1 MLVGGYFS
9 SSPPL
14 PSSPL
19 QFSVS
24 ACLPT
29 PFPLFSFLFLLF
41 PSSFVL
47 LPRLCWVALCMVRGS
62 TVVVS
67 LIQLSWQ
74 TSPQGQ
80 RAHFLK
86 SALSHSGTW
95 FAFRLKPVGTLK
107 SYLWAEG
114 SPSSLW
120 HEGISYCQ
128 AEQLQTHNCTQAHTH
143 SWVMVKAEFWFINRL
158 KSV

>member
-29 PFPLFSFLFLLF
+29 PFPLFFLSFLFLPFFLFLLF
-41 PSSFVL
+41 SCLVSAGWHSVWL
-47 LPRLCWVALCMVRGS
+47 EGV

-74 TSPQGQ
+74 TSPQGE

-114 SPSSLW
+114 SPSSLR

-128 AEQLQTHNCTQAHTH
+128 AKQLQMHKCRQAHTH
-143 SWVMVKAEFWFINRL
+143 IHTHTAESWWKH
-158 KSV
+158 